1 MFAAHILK
9 KTQENQHKHYF
20 EQSVFRKIFGLKINI
35 YDQKLRKYS
44 ERSHPVYKSKRK
56 KMYQLTQSNKNM

>member
-9 KTQENQHKHYF
+9 KNQENQHKHYF

-35 YDQKLRKYS
+35 YEQKLIRKYS
-44 ERSHPVYKSKRK
+44 ERSHPVYKSNSK
-56 KMYQLTQSNKNM
+56 KDVPADTK